1 MFKMFNIVELFNLI
15 SFRYLNYYS
24 TYLDLINDNNKIE
37 LRTTLLHRMHIYYE
51 ILEIIYD
58 SQHE

>member
-1 MFKMFNIVELFNLI
+1 MFIMLNIIEFFNLI
-15 SFRYLNYYS
+15 SSRYLNCYR
-24 TYLDLINDNNKIE
+24 TYLDLLNDDDTIE

-51 ILEIIYD
+51 ILKVIFD

>member
-1 MFKMFNIVELFNLI
+1 MFKMLNIVELFNLI
-15 SFRYLNYYS
+15 SSSYLNCYR
-24 TYLDLINDNNKIE
+24 TYLDLSHNDDTIE

-51 ILEIIYD
+51 ILKVIFD